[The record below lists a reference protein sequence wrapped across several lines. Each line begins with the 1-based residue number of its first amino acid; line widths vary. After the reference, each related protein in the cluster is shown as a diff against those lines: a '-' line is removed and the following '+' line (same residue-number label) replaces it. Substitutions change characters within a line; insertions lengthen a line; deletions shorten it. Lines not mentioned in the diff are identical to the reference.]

1 MGNLDSEPS
10 AFPRDAAECAVDDF
24 LAQVPEFPDEGLV
37 VVGGEDH
44 GEESAFAA
52 GPGVDRV
59 HLSISFDAVFPYFFG
74 QVVDAVGRVMVSG
87 CSWRRVLW
95 SAAMGVV
102 KVSSVHA
109 RGPVALLRMI
119 LEGPEAG
126 ERLVLVIID
135 HSLIGRGDGRPL
147 LEENLYGRDV

>member
-1 MGNLDSEPS
+1 M
-10 AFPRDAAECAVDDF
+10 DDF

-37 VVGGEDH
+37 AVGGEDH
-44 GEESAFAA
+44 GEESVFAA
-52 GPGVDRV
+52 GPGVNRV
-59 HLSISFDAVFPYFFG
+59 HLSISFDAVFSYFFG

-95 SAAMGVV
+95 SAAMGGV

-126 ERLVLVIID
+126 ERLVLVIA
-135 HSLIGRGDGRPL
+135 S
-147 LEENLYGRDV
+147 

>member
-1 MGNLDSEPS
+1 MDG
-10 AFPRDAAECAVDDF
+10 F
-24 LAQVPEFPDEGLV
+24 LAQVLQPPDEGLV
-37 VVGGEDH
+37 AVGREDH
-44 GEESAFAA
+44 GEKAA
-52 GPGVDRV
+52 LATGPGMDRV
-59 HLSISFDAVFPYFFG
+59 HLSISFDAVFPYFFR

-109 RGPVALLRMI
+109 RGPVPFLRMI

-126 ERLVLVIID
+126 ERLVRVFLD
-135 HSLIGRGDGRPL
+135 HIGIGRGDGRPL
-147 LEENLYGRDV
+147 LEVFSYGRDV